1 MTKFLLVASLTL
13 LASCTMPWAS
23 ESYEHPVLSGEVPTQ
38 ATDVDGY
45 EYPAIPL
52 DEFNKLQDTS
62 ATGVSN
68 Q

>member
-52 DEFNKLQDTS
+52 DEFNKMQS
-62 ATGVSN
+62 TGSTESDN